1 MISTWEQPK
10 IYSDLNG
17 NELEKH
23 ASIYANIDLLVTQQ
37 FEGNQMT
44 LLNILENYL
53 ERSGAETYFST
64 VTGLAIP
71 LKQDLTTGV
80 FVKNF
85 PKCSE

>member
-17 NELEKH
+17 DELEKH
-23 ASIYANIDLLVTQQ
+23 ASIYANIDLLLTQQ

-44 LLNILENYL
+44 LV
-53 ERSGAETYFST
+53 SAVETYFST